1 MQLLRLL
8 FKFSWVE
15 RNYWQ
20 ISFLHSS
27 GTALHSIKDTWTS
40 FSACEGEEE
49 HVHLYTFYASYVDV
63 TRSLQRTWSLHC
75 VCICLYLSTRLLGA
89 AVSVCRRP
97 RLRWDCCSWLGS
109 RVGLARPSLGSPP
122 TSDPLGWP
130 AQPSPDTAAA
140 RQHQFLIAFC
150 INIAWSWYSALL
162 NYS

>member
-1 MQLLRLL
+1 MSWEKLLAEIFFALL
-8 FKFSWVE
+8 W
-15 RNYWQ
+15 
-20 ISFLHSS
+20 HC
-27 GTALHSIKDTWTS
+27 TALYKGYMHII
-40 FSACEGEEE
+40 FSLRGGGGACPL
-49 HVHLYTFYASYVDV
+49 VHILCQFADV

>member
-1 MQLLRLL
+1 MSWEKLLADIFFALL
-8 FKFSWVE
+8 WHCIALYKGYMHIIFSLLG
-15 RNYWQ
+15 RNMSTCTHFMPVCRCYP
-20 ISFLHSS
+20 IIAKDLI
-27 GTALHSIKDTWTS
+27 TAL
-40 FSACEGEEE
+40 
-49 HVHLYTFYASYVDV
+49 
-63 TRSLQRTWSLHC
+63 
-75 VCICLYLSTRLLGA
+75 CLYLSVSKYARLLGA

-109 RVGLARPSLGSPP
+109 GWCLARPSLGSPP

>member
-1 MQLLRLL
+1 MSWEKLLADIFFALL
-8 FKFSWVE
+8 W
-15 RNYWQ
+15 
-20 ISFLHSS
+20 HC
-27 GTALHSIKDTWTS
+27 TALYKGYMHIIFSLRGGGEACPLVHILCQLCRCYPIIAKDLIT
-40 FSACEGEEE
+40 A
-49 HVHLYTFYASYVDV
+49 L
-63 TRSLQRTWSLHC
+63 
-75 VCICLYLSTRLLGA
+75 CLYLSVSKYARLLGA